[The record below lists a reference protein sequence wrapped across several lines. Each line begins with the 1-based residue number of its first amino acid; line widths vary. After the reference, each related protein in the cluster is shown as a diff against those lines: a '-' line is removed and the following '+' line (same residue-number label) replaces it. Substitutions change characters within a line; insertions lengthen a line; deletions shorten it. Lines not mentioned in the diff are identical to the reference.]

1 MCVLHIYFPDYSVNY
16 HYFLPLLVLLINLS
30 LRGHGVMGPQCGI
43 KLGIRMSGSM
53 SSHHHGVGWDSHS
66 WSQAWLCGLGS
77 FRLEEGT
84 QCMT

>member
-1 MCVLHIYFPDYSVNY
+1 MTGL
-16 HYFLPLLVLLINLS
+16 
-30 LRGHGVMGPQCGI
+30 QCGI

-53 SSHHHGVGWDSHS
+53 SSHHRGVGWDSHS

-84 QCMT
+84 QYMT